1 MERHSPRGFSFG
13 CNPVSGILSLIAAWA
28 IIGLPFVRSAPNR
41 MMTGEPVGLWQVLIA
56 GFSTPLP
63 STLGWLLGSVLLMCL
78 LTSVLKPLRVILWL
92 QVFAACALVV
102 LLVAVAGACAQHMAL
117 TQSAN
122 ARTSLGGAF
131 WILLVLAWLMAADA
145 LQRLTAG
152 LLTRVVLLAA
162 VAAGVVWMLASGAG
176 DALSIMKE
184 YANRA
189 DTFVA
194 AVLRHLQIVLFA
206 LVPTLCIGLPLGWWV
221 HRQRAANATVFP
233 VLNIIQT
240 IPSIALFGLLMAPLA
255 LLAASFPQ
263 LARAGISGVGLAPG
277 VIALVLYSLLPVVRG
292 TLAGLQQVPQA
303 VVDAA
308 RGMGMSDSQIAVRVQ
323 LPLALPVLLSGIQTA
338 TIAAIGMA
346 TITALIGAG
355 GLGAIMFEGLF
366 SSAQDLV
373 LLGVVPIVG
382 LAVLA
387 DALFKLI
394 IKLVQITPQTTQH
407 TTPQT
412 IQTAP

>member
-1 MERHSPRGFSFG
+1 MRLSPITFLLGW
-13 CNPVSGILSLIAAWA
+13 NPVSGVLLLLAAGA
-28 IIGLPFVRSAPNR
+28 LTALPFVRSAPNR
-41 MMTGEPVGLWQVLIA
+41 MMTGEPVGLWQVL
-56 GFSTPLP
+56 TTVP
-63 STLGWLLGSVLLMCL
+63 SIVSWLVGSVLLLCL
-78 LTSVLKPLRVILWL
+78 LTSVLKASRAALWLRVC
-92 QVFAACALVV
+92 AASALVV
-102 LLVAVAGACAQHMAL
+102 LLLALAGAYAQHVAL
-117 TQSAN
+117 TQSAI

-131 WILLVLAWLMAADA
+131 WALLVLAWLMAADA
-145 LQRLTAG
+145 LQRLGAG
-152 LLTRVVLLAA
+152 LLLRVTLMAVVL
-162 VAAGVVWMLASGAG
+162 GVVVGMLASGAG

-184 YANRA
+184 HANRA
-189 DTFVA
+189 DTFAA

-206 LVPTLCIGLPLGWWV
+206 LVPTLCIGLPLGWWA
-221 HRQRAANATVFP
+221 HREQSVNAAVFP

-240 IPSIALFGLLMAPLA
+240 VPSIALFGLLMAPLA

-292 TLAGLQQVPQA
+292 TLAGLKQVPQA

-308 RGMGMSDSQIAVRVQ
+308 QGMGMSPLQIAVQVQ
-323 LPLALPVLLSGIQTA
+323 LPLAMPVLLSGIQTA

-387 DALFKLI
+387 DALFKLAI
-394 IKLVQITPQTTQH
+394 SLLQ
-407 TTPQT
+407 TTPQIT
-412 IQTAP
+412 QHAMPQTVSLAP

>member
-1 MERHSPRGFSFG
+1 MLSPITLALRW
-13 CNPVSGILSLIAAWA
+13 NPVTGLLSLLAAGA
-28 IIGLPFVRSAPNR
+28 IVGLPFLRSAPNR
-41 MMTGEPVGLWQVLIA
+41 MMTGEPIGLWQVLIT
-56 GFSTPLP
+56 SP
-63 STLGWLLGSVLLMCL
+63 SIVNWLMGAALLLCL
-78 LTSVLKPLRVILWL
+78 VTSLLKTSRVILWL
-92 QVFAACALVV
+92 QVCAACALVV
-102 LLVAVAGACAQHMAL
+102 LLLALAGAYAQRVAL
-117 TQSAN
+117 TQSAI
-122 ARTSLGGAF
+122 ARTSFGGAF
-131 WILLVLAWLMAADA
+131 WALLVLAWLMAADA
-145 LQRLTAG
+145 LQRLGAG
-152 LLTRVVLLAA
+152 LLTRVALLAA
-162 VAAGVVWMLASGAG
+162 VLAVLMGMLASGAG

-184 YANRA
+184 HANRA
-189 DTFVA
+189 DTFAA

-221 HRQRAANATVFP
+221 HRQRAATAAVFP

-308 RGMGMSDSQIAVRVQ
+308 QGMGMSPLQIAVQVQ
-323 LPLALPVLLSGIQTA
+323 LPLAMPVLLSGIQTA

-387 DALFKLI
+387 DALFKLT
-394 IKLVQITPQTTQH
+394 IKLVQITP
-407 TTPQT
+407 
-412 IQTAP
+412 